1 MAEVTP
7 EFAAMAK
14 VALGTDDPERIAA
27 LKEAIVICVEE
38 REAGGYEEEESE
50 GMGGGG
56 MGEMATLFGGG

>member
-27 LKEAIVICVEE
+27 LKEAIVICFEE
-38 REAGGYEEEESE
+38 HDAGGYEEEMPAE
-50 GMGGGG
+50 GGGG
-56 MGEMATLFGGG
+56 ELATLFGKA